1 VRITNAFKL
10 GFIGMLGVGLGI
22 LLLTAI
28 SSLAN
33 VLLYIGIAL
42 FLALGLDPVVNWLVR
57 KRVPRWAALLSVVVV
72 VLGSLVGLMLT
83 AIPTLVHQLSTFF
96 TSVPDLLHQLQTQ
109 EWVKY
114 LDAQFGSTID
124 VNALIT
130 ELGNFFKDPKNI
142 SAVAGGALAVGAGIA
157 TGVTGTIV
165 VIILTLYFTASL
177 QTIKNFSYSLVP
189 ASKRDTYV
197 RLSEQISSGVGKYVG
212 GQFTLAAINGVL
224 TFIVLTIIGGKLAIV
239 FAFIAFLLALVPL
252 IGTVTASVIITV
264 SQLGLAGPET
274 AIAIGIY
281 FLIYMQIEA
290 YVFSPRIMNKAVEVP
305 GATVV
310 IAALAG
316 GTLLGIF
323 GALIAIPIAA
333 AINLIIRE
341 IIIPA
346 QNDA

>member
-1 VRITNAFKL
+1 MRIQNAFKL
-10 GFIGMLGVGLGI
+10 GFVGMLGVGLAL

-28 SSLAN
+28 GSLAN

-42 FLALGLDPVVNWLVR
+42 FLALGLDPVVNWLVS
-57 KRVPRWAALLSVVVV
+57 KKLPRWAALLSVVVV
-72 VLGSLVGLMLT
+72 VLGGLVALLLT
-83 AIPTLVHQLSTFF
+83 AIPSLVNQLTSFF
-96 TSVPDLLHQLQTQ
+96 TSIPGLLTQ
-109 EWVKY
+109 FQNLPWVKD

-124 VNALIT
+124 VNALLT
-130 ELGNFFKDPKNI
+130 ELGTFFKDPKNI
-142 SAVAGGALAVGAGIA
+142 STLAGGALAMGAGIA

-177 QTIKNFSYSLVP
+177 QVIKNFSYSLVP
-189 ASKRDTYV
+189 ASKRDTYI

-212 GQFTLAAINGVL
+212 GQFVLAAINGVL

-333 AINLIIRE
+333 AVNLIIRE
-341 IIIPA
+341 IIVPA
-346 QNDA
+346 QNNI

>member
-1 VRITNAFKL
+1 MRITNAFKL

-42 FLALGLDPVVNWLVR
+42 FLALGLDPVVNWLVQ
-57 KRVPRWAALLSVVVV
+57 KKMPRWAALLSVVVV
-72 VLGSLVGLMLT
+72 VLGSLAGLLLT
-83 AIPTLVHQLSTFF
+83 AIPTLVNQLSMFF
-96 TSVPDLLHQLQTQ
+96 TSVPDLLLQLQRQ
-109 EWVKY
+109 EWVQY
-114 LDAQFGSTID
+114 LDEQFGSTVD
-124 VNALIT
+124 VNAIIN
-130 ELGNFFKDPKNI
+130 EVGNFFKDPKNL
-142 SAVAGGALAVGAGIA
+142 SSLAGGALAVGAGIA
-157 TGVTGTIV
+157 SGVTGTIV

-189 ASKRDTYV
+189 ATKRDTYV

-252 IGTVTASVIITV
+252 IGTVTASVIVTV

-346 QNDA
+346 QNNA

>member
-1 VRITNAFKL
+1 MRIQNAFKL
-10 GFIGMLGVGLGI
+10 GFIGVLGVGLG
-22 LLLTAI
+22 LLILTAI
-28 SSLAN
+28 ASLAN

-42 FLALGLDPVVNWLVR
+42 FLALGLDPVVNWLVT
-57 KRVPRWAALLSVVVV
+57 KKMPRWAALLSVVVV
-72 VLGSLVGLMLT
+72 VLGAFIGLMLT
-83 AIPTLVHQLSTFF
+83 AIPTLVNQLTTFF
-96 TSVPDLLHQLQTQ
+96 TSVPDLLHQLQNQ

-114 LDAQFGSTID
+114 LDSQFGSTVD
-124 VNALIT
+124 VNALFT

-157 TGVTGTIV
+157 SGVTGTIV

-189 ASKRDTYV
+189 KSNRDTFQ
-197 RLSEQISSGVGKYVG
+197 RLSEQIATGVGKYVG
-212 GQFTLAAINGVL
+212 GQFVLAALNGVL
-224 TFIVLTIIGGKLAIV
+224 TFIMLTIIGGKLAIV

-346 QNDA
+346 QNKA

>member
-1 VRITNAFKL
+1 MRIQNAFKL

-42 FLALGLDPVVNWLVR
+42 FLALGLDPVVTWLVS
-57 KRVPRWAALLSVVVV
+57 KKMPRWAALLSVVVV
-72 VLGSLVGLMLT
+72 VLGALIGLMLT
-83 AIPTLVHQLSTFF
+83 AIPTLVNQLTTFF

-124 VNALIT
+124 VNALFT

-142 SAVAGGALAVGAGIA
+142 STVAGGALAVGAGIA

-177 QTIKNFSYSLVP
+177 QTIKNFSYSLIP
-189 ASKRDTYV
+189 KSKRDTFE
-197 RLSEQISSGVGKYVG
+197 RLSEQIATGVGKYVG
-212 GQFTLAAINGVL
+212 GQFVLAAINGVL

-346 QNDA
+346 QNNA

>member
-1 VRITNAFKL
+1 MRITNAFKL

-42 FLALGLDPVVNWLVR
+42 FLALGLDPVVNWLVA
-57 KRVPRWAALLSVVVV
+57 KKMPRWAALLSLVVV
-72 VLGSLVGLMLT
+72 VLGALVGLLLT
-83 AIPTLVHQLSTFF
+83 AIPTLVSQLTTFF
-96 TSVPDLLHQLQTQ
+96 TSVPDLLHQLQRQ
-109 EWVKY
+109 EWVQY
-114 LDAQFGSTID
+114 LDSQFGSTVD
-124 VNALIT
+124 VNAIIN
-130 ELGNFFKDPKNI
+130 EAGNFFKDPKNI
-142 SAVAGGALAVGAGIA
+142 STLAGGALAVGAGIA
-157 TGVTGTIV
+157 SGVTGTIV

-177 QTIKNFSYSLVP
+177 QTIKNFGYSLVP
-189 ASKRDTYV
+189 NSKRETFV
-197 RLSEQISSGVGKYVG
+197 RLSEQIASGVGKYVG

-346 QNDA
+346 QDLA

>member
-1 VRITNAFKL
+1 MRITNAFKL

-22 LLLTAI
+22 MVLTAV
-28 SSLAN
+28 SSIAN

-42 FLALGLDPVVNWLVR
+42 FLALGLDPVVNWLVA
-57 KRVPRWAALLSVVVV
+57 KKMPRWAALLSVVVV
-72 VLGSLVGLMLT
+72 VLGALIALLLT
-83 AIPTLVHQLSTFF
+83 AIPTLLNQLIVFF
-96 TSVPDLLHQLQTQ
+96 TSVPDLLHQLQNQ
-109 EWVKY
+109 PWVKN
-114 LDAQFGSTID
+114 LDSQFGSTVD
-124 VNALIT
+124 VNSIFT
-130 ELGNFFKDPKNI
+130 ELGSFFRDPKNLG
-142 SAVAGGALAVGAGIA
+142 SLAGGALAVGTGIA

-189 ASKRDTYV
+189 QSKRDMYI
-197 RLSEQISSGVGKYVG
+197 RLSEQITSGVGKYVG
-212 GQFTLAAINGVL
+212 GQFTLATINGVS

-252 IGTVTASVIITV
+252 IGTVSAAVIITL

-274 AIAIGIY
+274 AIAIGIF

-290 YVFSPRIMNKAVEVP
+290 YVFSPRIMNKAVQVP

-333 AINLIIRE
+333 AINLIIKE